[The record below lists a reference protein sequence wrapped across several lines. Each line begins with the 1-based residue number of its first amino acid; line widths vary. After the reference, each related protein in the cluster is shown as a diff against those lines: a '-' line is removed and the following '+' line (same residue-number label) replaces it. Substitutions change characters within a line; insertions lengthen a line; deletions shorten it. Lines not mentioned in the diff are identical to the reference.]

1 MWSQEKCFVFE
12 MGAITACLYVGKND
26 AAEGKLMVMGVDIC
40 SNVLE
45 KVCEMGLGHPQG
57 MVTFDSGDSLIVV
70 TGGKTVC
77 EQTQIGRS
85 L

>member
-12 MGAITACLYVGKND
+12 MGATTACLYVGKND

-45 KVCEMGLGHPQG
+45 KVCEMGLGHP
-57 MVTFDSGDSLIVV
+57 
-70 TGGKTVC
+70 
-77 EQTQIGRS
+77 
-85 L
+85 